1 MSRLSIKKI
10 KESSELFIGA
20 LMVIWL
26 FIAAI
31 LADLTEDVINTEAVV
46 RYDNYWNAV
55 FLNLR
60 TALGVKIFSVIT
72 LFGNWQILFLI
83 SLAIIGFF
91 IYRKQLRSFIGP
103 FIFTVLSGEIVTFIG
118 KILIHRY
125 RPENGVM
132 TLSDFSFPS
141 GHSTV
146 AVTFYGFLAYL
157 AICQTKNR
165 RNRYLIASLAAIII
179 ILIGF
184 SRLYLGV
191 HFMSDILAG
200 YLVGFLGLIAGVSLR
215 EWLVARKRR
224 SID

>member
-10 KESSELFIGA
+10 KESSELFIGT

-26 FIAAI
+26 FVAAI

-46 RYDNYWNAV
+46 GCDNYWNAV

-60 TALGVKIFSVIT
+60 TVLGVKIFSIIT
-72 LFGNWQILFLI
+72 LLGSWQVIFLI
-83 SLAIIGFF
+83 SLIIIGLLFYYKKF
-91 IYRKQLRSFIGP
+91 RSFIIP
-103 FIFTVLSGEIVTFIG
+103 FIFTLLSAEIVTFIG
-118 KILIHRY
+118 KVLIHRY
-125 RPENGVM
+125 RPENGIM

-157 AICQTKNR
+157 AVCQTKNLKKR
-165 RNRYLIASLAAIII
+165 WLIASLAAIII
-179 ILIGF
+179 LLIGF

-191 HFMSDILAG
+191 HFVSDILAG
-200 YLVGFLGLIAGVSLR
+200 YLVGFLGLVAGISLR
-215 EWLVARKRR
+215 EWLVARKR
-224 SID
+224 SHID